1 MRQKDIS
8 ESIPETRK
16 DEVIRIAARL
26 FAAKGYHATTL
37 DEIAEEIGVT
47 KPALYYYITSK
58 EDILRSIVNRIM
70 EPMEEV
76 YKVGCSDLQPRDKI
90 ERMIR
95 ILVKFSAER
104 RETTLLAFEQ
114 ANILPKR
121 SRDALRRR
129 EKDVEDIVQQ
139 TLKDGIADGSFT
151 VLNVKITCFAI
162 LAVANNTYRWFDP
175 AGNLTPSQISDQ
187 YINILERGYLK
198 PELKK
203 TTSMLNQNA

>member
-1 MRQKDIS
+1 VKQKDIAVNA
-8 ESIPETRK
+8 PETRK

-76 YKVGCSDLQPRDKI
+76 FRVGRSALPAREKI

-95 ILVKFSAER
+95 ILVMFSAER
-104 RETTLLAFEQ
+104 RETTLIAFEQ

-121 SRDALRRR
+121 SRDALGRRQ
-129 EKDVEDIVQQ
+129 KDVEDVVQQ
-139 TLKDGIADGSFT
+139 TLTEGVEAGTFAIRDI
-151 VLNVKITCFAI
+151 KITSFAI
-162 LAVANNTYRWFDP
+162 LAVANWSYRWFDP
-175 AGNLTPSQISDQ
+175 AGNLTPREIADQFISL
-187 YINILERGYLK
+187 LEHGYLK
-198 PELKK
+198 PEL
-203 TTSMLNQNA
+203 TDRYIPRNR